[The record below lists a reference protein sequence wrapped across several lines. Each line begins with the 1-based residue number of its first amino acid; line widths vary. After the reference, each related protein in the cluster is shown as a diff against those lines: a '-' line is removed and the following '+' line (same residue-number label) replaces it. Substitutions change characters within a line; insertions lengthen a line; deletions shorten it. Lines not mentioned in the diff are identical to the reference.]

1 MIFAVKSTSPHSD
14 QSLTLKNIITTHMCV
29 TILLQCCRETLNK
42 HQHQLKIFMCSCWLE
57 DIWVRLCLIYK
68 QPWMQRSFLESLVII
83 GWYLRWF
90 QLLCVMCPALPPT
103 SFSISVKAKNGGD
116 SHRDRSV
123 TVLTHH
129 HYCVPVSLEFSA
141 ARPPIQPIHWWP
153 SGTSQWAVSW
163 SIQKPQKS
171 KYLTAPLYKAPQRQ
185 YYG

>member
-1 MIFAVKSTSPHSD
+1 MI
-14 QSLTLKNIITTHMCV
+14 QSLTLKHMITTNMCI
-29 TILLQCCRETLNK
+29 TILLHCCRETLNQ
-42 HQHQLKIFMCSCWLE
+42 HQHQLKIFMCSFWLE

-68 QPWMQRSFLESLVII
+68 RPWLQWSFLESGVII

-90 QLLCVMCPALPPT
+90 ELLCLMCPTLPPT

-129 HYCVPVSLEFSA
+129 HYCVLVSLEFSA
-141 ARPPIQPIHWWP
+141 APPPIQPIHWWP

-171 KYLTAPLYKAPQRQ
+171 KYLTARLYKAPQRQ